1 MAMMSY
7 DDKKLMFDLFA
18 LQARG
23 DKTVGDRIL
32 IADTRGGGCLVS
44 NVPDAVDA

>member
-18 LQARG
+18 LHARR
-23 DKTVGDRIL
+23 DKTVGDGIL
-32 IADTRGGGCLVS
+32 IADTGGLVS